1 MSKTL
6 MFTAEV
12 RRKEDLEQGE
22 IWSLVPH
29 INLKV
34 KMSLDAVMV
43 DATQDRSQIFG
54 LGQTRDLLLRV
65 S

>member
-22 IWSLVPH
+22 IWSLVPP

-43 DATQDRSQIFG
+43 DATQDRS
-54 LGQTRDLLLRV
+54 
-65 S
+65 